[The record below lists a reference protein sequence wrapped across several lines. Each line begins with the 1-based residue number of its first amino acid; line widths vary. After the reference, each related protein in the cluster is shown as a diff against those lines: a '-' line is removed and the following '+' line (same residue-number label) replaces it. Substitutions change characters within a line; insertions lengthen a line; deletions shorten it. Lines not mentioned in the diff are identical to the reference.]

1 MAFFVMAELSL
12 QGVNFVFQRVV
23 LFHLALKEAAGQRHF
38 FGNALGR
45 EQVDVLELVLAF
57 LEVRHLDKALVDEG
71 VEAKVQA
78 AHAYA
83 KPACQLA
90 LGEVGVVLQEAHDPE
105 VGLFLDVDWG
115 AAGHVLGVLGTLPP
129 CRVTIGQRGLQ
140 DQRGQK
146 FGALLLKA
154 GRVYRRIAFRS
165 GVEQDYFLVQRVG
178 GAAGA
183 PFR

>member
-12 QGVNFVFQRVV
+12 QGVNFVFQRLV
-23 LFHLALKEAAGQRHF
+23 LFHFALKEAAGQCHF
-38 FGNALGR
+38 FGNALGG
-45 EQVDVLELVLAF
+45 EEVDALELVLAF

-83 KPACQLA
+83 KLAGQLA
-90 LGEVGVVLQEAHDPE
+90 LGEIRVVLQEAHDPE
-105 VGLFLDVDWG
+105 MGLFLDLGW
-115 AAGHVLGVLGTLPP
+115 AAGHILGVLGTLPP

-154 GRVYRRIAFRS
+154 GRVYRGIAFRS

-178 GAAGA
+178 QAAGT